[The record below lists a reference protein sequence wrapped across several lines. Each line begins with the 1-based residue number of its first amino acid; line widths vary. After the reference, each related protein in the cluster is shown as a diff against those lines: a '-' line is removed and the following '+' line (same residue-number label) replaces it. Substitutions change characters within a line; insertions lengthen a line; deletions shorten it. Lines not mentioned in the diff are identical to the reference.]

1 MTLKLQFHKNSVRE
15 GSNHGEHVREM
26 QWTLDSF
33 IFFCSDSI
41 RQKQNRDW
49 RWAEK
54 KKKRQ
59 TGILSMP
66 SCEKAAGDK
75 LLEVVEN
82 EEK

>member
-1 MTLKLQFHKNSVRE
+1 
-15 GSNHGEHVREM
+15 M

-54 KKKRQ
+54 KKKHW
-59 TGILSMP
+59 TGILSML
-66 SCEKAAGDK
+66 SCEKAARGE
-75 LLEVVEN
+75 LLEVVGN